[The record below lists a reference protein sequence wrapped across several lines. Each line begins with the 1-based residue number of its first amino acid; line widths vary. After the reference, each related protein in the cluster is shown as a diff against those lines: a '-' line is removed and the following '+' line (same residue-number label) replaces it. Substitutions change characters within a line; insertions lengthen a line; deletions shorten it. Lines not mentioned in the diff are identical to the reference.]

1 MTDLEFNN
9 WLLSPSALKCV
20 LVEATA
26 LVGGTP
32 TTFYISNRGYTTSP
46 SDIPSN
52 VSYEPIIKGG
62 LDVSSSIL
70 DSETGTLSWGDI
82 ELDNYDGVRDDWLNY
97 IWKNKTIKVFI
108 GDMAWV
114 RTDFKLI
121 FDGVIED
128 ISCRDR
134 QSMNILLRDKMQL
147 LNTTMSDAV
156 LGGTTSNK
164 DRSIP
169 LCFGECHNVTP
180 LLVDPVNL
188 LYQVHNGEIEGI
200 IEVRDDGVPVT
211 VTKYLSTGKFKLVNS
226 PVGTIT
232 ASVQGA
238 KFSGG
243 YYNTVGNLVQLITQN
258 YGKTPL
264 VSTDIDTTSF
274 INFESS
280 NTQPV
285 GIFLDD
291 KTDVISVVSELA
303 KSVGAVVLFSPEGRL
318 QIKKIDLTSP
328 IATRSITDSDILYE
342 SLNINEKPS
351 VIAAVNLNYCKNYT
365 VQSSLETGIPAEHI
379 QMFAKEWL
387 EASASDATVATQY
400 GLPTKVDK
408 TDTLLLDTAAAT
420 TEATRRLNLY
430 KVQRYVFG
438 FTTDISSLGINI
450 GEYISLTSSR
460 YGLNATKVGQVVSKT
475 VNWFDNSISYE
486 VLV

>member
-46 SDIPSN
+46 SDTPSN

-114 RTDFKLI
+114 RADFKLI

-164 DRSIP
+164 DRSLP

-180 LLVDPVNL
+180 LLIDPVNL
-188 LYQVHNGEIEGI
+188 IYQVHNGAIEDL

-211 VTKYLSTGKFKLVNS
+211 VIKYLPEGKFKLTNS

-238 KFSGG
+238 KFSGV
-243 YYNTVGNLVQLITQN
+243 YYNTVGNLVQAITMN

-264 VSTDIDTTSF
+264 SLSDIDSASF
-274 INFESS
+274 STFETF

-291 KTDVISVVSELA
+291 KTDVISVISELA
-303 KSVGAVVLFSPEGRL
+303 KSIGAVVVFNPYGRL
-318 QIKKIDLTSP
+318 QIKKIDLVAVASKE
-328 IATRSITDSDILYE
+328 ITDSDILYQ
-342 SLNINEKPS
+342 SLTISDKPS
-351 VIAAVNLNYCKNYT
+351 VVAAVNLNYCKNYT

-387 EASASDATVATQY
+387 EASASDTAVATQY

-408 TDTLLLDTAAAT
+408 IDTLLLDTASAIA
-420 TEATRRLNLY
+420 EATRRLNLY
-430 KVQRYVFG
+430 KTQRYIFS
-438 FTTDISSLGINI
+438 FSTDISTLDINLGD
-450 GEYISLTSSR
+450 YILITSTR
-460 YGLNATKVGQVVSKT
+460 YGLDSSKTGQVVSKT
-475 VNWFDNSISYE
+475 VNWFDNTISYE